1 MDGEKKLYYLGED
14 GCGRNSVIAGG
25 EENSCDGMDSF
36 VAAGSHN
43 EFPGNLGFVAGESNT
58 VSGSHSAAFG
68 YINDVLGNYSHAMGT
83 GHVITDDA
91 ASAEGDGNIV
101 TAYAAHAE
109 GGLHI
114 CEGRYSHAEGLAART
129 YLDCQHAKAGGGFSN
144 PGELGE
150 AQYTNLIVR
159 LSAEEGY
166 PHALM
171 LGEDGRILLMDNKL
185 NAFRILVVASTEI
198 VMNVMGVMDVKAMGW
213 ELRGLIAKADT
224 AESTALIGPIA
235 KTIIIGTN
243 PGWDVDVV
251 ADEVNGALMVMA
263 YAPSGQQIRWVAF
276 VEMVEVAFYS

>member
-43 EFPGNLGFVAGESNT
+43 ELPGNLGFVAGESNT
-58 VSGSHSAAFG
+58 VSGSHSAAFR

-251 ADEVNGALMVMA
+251 ADEANGALKILA
-263 YAPSGQQIRWVAF
+263 YSSSSQMIRWVAF

>member
-43 EFPGNLGFVAGESNT
+43 ELPGNLGFVAGESNT

-83 GHVITDDA
+83 GHVITNDA

-235 KTIIIGTN
+235 KTIIMGTN
-243 PGWDVDVV
+243 PGWDLDVM